1 MAETSTPRN
10 ANGQASAN
18 KRGPLADIEVHLS
31 QSGNP
36 QEHVS
41 RNVNDLE
48 AEQLTFGQRAADRV
62 ADGVGSWKFIGFSL
76 AFDALWIAVN
86 SFVLIERPWDPYPYI
101 LLNLLLSMLAGL
113 QGPVIMMSQNRQE
126 AKDRLRAQ
134 QDYDVNL
141 KAEVEIEELHTKLD
155 VLREGQWKDLVGM
168 QQRQIKMLEQQI
180 ELLQSLT
187 KPPVAA
193 TGEA

>member
-1 MAETSTPRN
+1 MAETST
-10 ANGQASAN
+10 ASGVDGQPTK
-18 KRGPLADIEVHLS
+18 KRGPLADIQGHLS
-31 QSGNP
+31 QRARP

-41 RNVNDLE
+41 RNVNDLQD
-48 AEQLTFGQRAADRV
+48 EQLTFGQRLADRV
-62 ADGVGSWKFIGFSL
+62 ADLVGSWGFIGSTMVL
-76 AFDALWIAVN
+76 VALWIFVN
-86 SFVLIERPWDPYPYI
+86 SFLLIERPWDPYPFI
-101 LLNLLLSMLAGL
+101 LLNLVLSMAAGL

-141 KAEVEIEELHTKLD
+141 KAEVEIEELHAKLD
-155 VLREGQWKDLVGM
+155 VLREGQWKDLVEM

-193 TGEA
+193 TREA